1 MSAPRY
7 IEILD
12 QLRDRCSALPPGS
25 RLASERALAE
35 EFDVSAMTVRQSL
48 ALLADEGWVHRAPG
62 SGTYVSRPTVT
73 MGPSLTSYT
82 EDMRRLGLHPSS
94 TVLRFETIK
103 PDLDTVTRLALRP
116 SEQAIVIE
124 RLRFADGEPMCHEIG
139 VYPARL
145 GEILAGADLTGSL
158 HEALAQHGIAPYS
171 TFRRVRAVV
180 APERECELL
189 GLPADSPA
197 LEISDTFSDALGQP
211 FQHVRTRYRFDRY
224 EVLSKIDRL
233 PGTSR
238 GAEAVTTHPA
248 P

>member
-1 MSAPRY
+1 MSASRY

-12 QLRDRCSALPPGS
+12 QLRERCARLTPGS
-25 RLASERALAE
+25 KLASERALAK

-48 ALLADEGWVHRAPG
+48 AKLAEEGWVHRAQG
-62 SGTYVSRPTVT
+62 SGTYVGRPTVT

-82 EDMRRLGLHPSS
+82 EDMRRCGLQPSS
-94 TVLRFETIK
+94 EVLRFETIK
-103 PDLDTVTRLALRP
+103 PDLETVTRLALRP
-116 SEQAIVIE
+116 SEQAIVLE

-139 VYPARL
+139 VFPSRL
-145 GEILAGADLTGSL
+145 ANALAKVDLTGSV
-158 HEALAQHGIAPYS
+158 HEALAAVGTTPYS

-189 GLPADSPA
+189 GLPSPSPA

-211 FQHVRTRYRFDRY
+211 FHHVLSRYRFDRY

-233 PGTSR
+233 PGAGR
-238 GAEAVTTHPA
+238 
-248 P
+248 

>member
-12 QLRDRCSALPPGS
+12 QLRERCAGLAPGS

-48 ALLADEGWVHRAPG
+48 AKLSDEGWVHRSQG

-82 EDMRRLGLHPSS
+82 EDMRRLGLQPSS
-94 TVLRFETIK
+94 EVLRFETIK
-103 PDLDTVTRLALRP
+103 PDLETVTRLALRP
-116 SEQAIVIE
+116 AEQAIVLE
-124 RLRFADGEPMCHEIG
+124 RLRSADGEPMCHEIS
-139 VYPARL
+139 VFPSRL
-145 GEILAGADLTGSL
+145 SEALVSADLAGSV
-158 HEALAQHGIAPYS
+158 HEALAAVGTAPYS

-180 APERECELL
+180 APDRECELL
-189 GLPADSPA
+189 GLPAASPA

-233 PGTSR
+233 PGATR
-238 GAEAVTTHPA
+238 
-248 P
+248 

>member
-12 QLRDRCSALPPGS
+12 QLRERCAGLAPGS

-48 ALLADEGWVHRAPG
+48 AKLAEEGWVHRSQG

-82 EDMRRLGLHPSS
+82 EDMLRLGLQPSS
-94 TVLRFETIK
+94 EVLRFETVK
-103 PDLDTVTRLALRP
+103 PDLETVTRLSLRP
-116 SEQAIVIE
+116 TEQAIVLE
-124 RLRFADGEPMCHEIG
+124 RLRFADGEPMCHEIS
-139 VYPARL
+139 VFPSRL
-145 GEILAGADLTGSL
+145 ADALAGADLAGSV
-158 HEALAQHGIAPYS
+158 HEALAAAGTAPYS

-180 APERECELL
+180 APDRECELL
-189 GLPADSPA
+189 GLPVASPA
-197 LEISDTFSDALGQP
+197 LEISDTFSDALSQP

-233 PGTSR
+233 PGATR
-238 GAEAVTTHPA
+238 
-248 P
+248 